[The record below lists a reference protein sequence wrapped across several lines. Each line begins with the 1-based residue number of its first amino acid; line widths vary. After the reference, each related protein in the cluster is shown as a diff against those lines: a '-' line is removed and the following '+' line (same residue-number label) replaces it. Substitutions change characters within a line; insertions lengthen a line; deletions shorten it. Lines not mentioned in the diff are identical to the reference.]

1 MAKILIQS
9 DVPERVYV
17 RQTRVYRRGWRFGLV
32 KDPSDATAFRN
43 RYAASFG
50 LGLVS
55 RVIMRE
61 FKVVQVPSP

>member
-1 MAKILIQS
+1 MKILIQS

-32 KDPSDATAFRN
+32 KDPGDATVFKNKYDAGFRVT
-43 RYAASFG
+43 
-50 LGLVS
+50 LVS
-55 RVIMRE
+55 RVILRE